1 MAKRFSFQWKITLYV
16 SAIIVMICTVFFL
29 LFEHHLRT
37 KMHAQIGDQALQ
49 AAQLIAE
56 MPSVHVAFTQ
66 PNPTTSLQP
75 IADKAQ
81 RITNAAFIVIGNE
94 KGIRYTHPDPEKIG
108 QQMVGGDN
116 DHVLLDGKTSVTTVK
131 GSLGESIRGKAPII
145 ENGQIIG
152 VVSVGFLTTSIEKT
166 TATLFLQWLGITSI
180 VALIGIICALL
191 FSIYMKKQLHGMEP
205 AEIATLYQLNENIL
219 ATTSDAIVTTSTD
232 GLITFANPNATAF
245 FQSHPSLVGLPI
257 QQLFHDNI
265 VEQPS
270 FSTLE
275 LVIANET
282 ILLSKAPIYTNKQLS
297 GAMYTFR
304 KKIDYEHILQELH
317 HVKQQAQLQRAQTHE
332 FSNKLHLIR
341 GLLAQQKVQE
351 AMQFID
357 QHASEQQ
364 QLYNLS
370 NQPSYTILSAL
381 LTGKRLEAKE
391 REIDLIVTI
400 PDDLMP
406 LNDAQLN
413 ALTLALGNVIQ
424 NAFDAVQQST
434 HTMKQVHVTL
444 EQYEHELLITVE
456 DSGNGIPQNIETQL
470 FERHFSTKK
479 GFDRGHGLA
488 LSQQALTAVNGEIW
502 IDDGDLSGACFL
514 ITLRRIHA

>member
-1 MAKRFSFQWKITLYV
+1 MAKRLSFQWKITWYV
-16 SAIIVMICTVFFL
+16 SAIIIMICTVFFV

-37 KMHAQIGDQALQ
+37 KMHEQMGDQALQ

-56 MPSVHVAFTQ
+56 MPSVHKAFEHQ
-66 PNPTTSLQP
+66 NPTTSLQP

-81 RITNAAFIVIGNE
+81 RITKAAFIVIGNE
-94 KGIRYTHPDPEKIG
+94 KGIRYTHPDPTKIG

-116 DHVLLDGKTSVTTVK
+116 DHVLLNGKTSVTTVK

-152 VVSVGFLTTSIEKT
+152 VVSVGFLTTSVEKM
-166 TATLFLQWLGITSI
+166 TANLFFQWLGITGV
-180 VALIGIICALL
+180 VAFIGIICALL

-205 AEIATLYQLNENIL
+205 TEIATLYQLNENIL
-219 ATTSDAIVTTSTD
+219 ATTSDAIVTTGTD
-232 GLITFANPNATAF
+232 GIITSANPNAMTF
-245 FQSHPSLVGLPI
+245 FQPYETLVGLPI
-257 QQLFHDNI
+257 QQFFHSNI
-265 VEQPS
+265 IEQPS

-275 LVIANET
+275 LVIQKET
-282 ILLSKAPIYTNKQLS
+282 ILLSKAPIYTNKRLS

-317 HVKQQAQLQRAQTHE
+317 HVKQQAKLQRAQTHE

-391 REIDLIVTI
+391 REIDLTVTI

-406 LNDAQLN
+406 LDDAQLN

-424 NAFDAVQQST
+424 NAFDAVQQSK
-434 HTMKQVHVTL
+434 HPERQVLVTI

-456 DSGNGIPQNIETQL
+456 DSGDGIPQGVAAHL

-488 LSQQALTAVNGEIW
+488 LSQQALAAVDGEIW
-502 IDDGDLSGACFL
+502 IDEGDLSGACFL
-514 ITLRRIHA
+514 ITLRRKDA

>member
-1 MAKRFSFQWKITLYV
+1 MLKRLSFQWKITLYV
-16 SAIIVMICTVFFL
+16 SAIIIMICTVFFA

-56 MPSVHVAFTQ
+56 MPSVHAAFTQ

-81 RITNAAFIVIGNE
+81 HITKAAFIVIGNE
-94 KGIRYTHPDPEKIG
+94 KGIRYTHPEPEKIG

-145 ENGQIIG
+145 KKGQIIG
-152 VVSVGFLTTSIEKT
+152 VVSVGFLTTSVEKT
-166 TATLFLQWLGITSI
+166 TATLFLQWLGITGI

-191 FSIYMKKQLHGMEP
+191 FSIYIKKQLHDMEP
-205 AEIATLYQLNENIL
+205 SEIATLYQLNENIL
-219 ATTSDAIVTTSTD
+219 ATTSDAIVTTSID
-232 GLITFANPNATAF
+232 GLITSANPNATTF
-245 FQSHPSLVGLPI
+245 FQSYHSLIGLPI
-257 QQLFHDNI
+257 QQLFHNNI
-265 VEQPS
+265 TEQQA

-275 LVIANET
+275 LVVANET
-282 ILLSKAPIYTNKQLS
+282 ILLSKAPIYTNKQVS

-304 KKIDYEHILQELH
+304 KKIDYEHILKELH

-341 GLLAQQKVQE
+341 GLLAQQKVQQ
-351 AMQFID
+351 AVQFID

-391 REIDLIVTI
+391 REIDLTVTI
-400 PDDLMP
+400 PDDFMP

-424 NAFDAVQQST
+424 NAFDAVQQSAHPT
-434 HTMKQVHVTL
+434 KQVRVTL

-456 DSGNGIPQNIETQL
+456 DSGDGILPTIETQL

-488 LSQQALTAVNGEIW
+488 LSQQALAAVDGEIW
-502 IDDGDLSGACFL
+502 IDDGDLRGACFL
-514 ITLRRIHA
+514 ITLRRTHV